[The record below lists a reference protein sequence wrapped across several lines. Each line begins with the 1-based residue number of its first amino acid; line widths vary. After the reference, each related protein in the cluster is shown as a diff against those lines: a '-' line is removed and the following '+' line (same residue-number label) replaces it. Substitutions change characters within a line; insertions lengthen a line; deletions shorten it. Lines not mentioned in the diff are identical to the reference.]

1 MDDPGEREGIGTWKC
16 FDHAVYALP
25 NPGWQLVQHPGFPV
39 YQIVAKKC
47 QMASSI
53 FVSKSYI
60 TLRVYVQNM
69 YKHATVPYGEH
80 YQTCKI
86 NRDICFGVLP
96 QATNNAPI
104 RPRVFPMRSCRWYI
118 YNQYFVHIQLH
129 YRVHYITVL
138 STTYLYTQQLPK
150 Y

>member
-1 MDDPGEREGIGTWKC
+1 MDDPREREGIGTWKC

-104 RPRVFPMRSCRWYI
+104 RPRVFPMRSCCRYI
-118 YNQYFVHIQLH
+118 YIYINHRVWIMESYTTTLQSTIH
-129 YRVHYITVL
+129 Y
-138 STTYLYTQQLPK
+138 ST
-150 Y
+150 

>member
-1 MDDPGEREGIGTWKC
+1 MIQEREGIGTWKC

-69 YKHATVPYGEH
+69 HKHATVPYREH
-80 YQTCKI
+80 YKTCKI
-86 NRDICFGVLP
+86 NRDIYVLEFCLRP
-96 QATNNAPI
+96 PI
-104 RPRVFPMRSCRWYI
+104 TLQSDLA
-118 YNQYFVHIQLH
+118 YFRCGHAVDI
-129 YRVHYITVL
+129 YITTEYGL
-138 STTYLYTQQLPK
+138 WSHI
-150 Y
+150 

>member
-53 FVSKSYI
+53 FVFKSYI
-60 TLRVYVQNM
+60 AQGIYTCICMLLYIIEN
-69 YKHATVPYGEH
+69 ATGFA
-80 YQTCKI
+80 
-86 NRDICFGVLP
+86 R
-96 QATNNAPI
+96 
-104 RPRVFPMRSCRWYI
+104 
-118 YNQYFVHIQLH
+118 
-129 YRVHYITVL
+129 
-138 STTYLYTQQLPK
+138 
-150 Y
+150 